1 MFLAVPA
8 AAVGPEL
15 RRQLQLVPSSQ
26 LVPVEDLHVTLHF
39 LGRQPSAWIERI
51 AAVCDWPAIASFRLD
66 LAGAGRFA
74 GERAQQ
80 VLWVGVER
88 SPQLAAL
95 HAHLAARLAALGL
108 PLEARPWLPH
118 LTVCARRCG
127 VGRVGRGLRRREP
140 GAAVVARG
148 GRVRP
153 VRHRAERR
161 RVSLPLPP
169 VVAAVAR
176 CSSRLSVAWR
186 RRATNASRRCRTRRY
201 CLWVA
206 DRNGR
211 FAAFR
216 PVAPDGCRMPG
227 RGA

>member
-1 MFLAVPA
+1 MRSPDATPARPTFLAVPA

-15 RRQLQLVPSSQ
+15 RRHLQLVPSSQ

-95 HAHLAARLAALGL
+95 HALLAARLAALGL
-108 PLEARPWLPH
+108 PLEARPWQPH
-118 LTVCARRCG
+118 LTV
-127 VGRVGRGLRRREP
+127 
-140 GAAVVARG
+140 ARG
-148 GRVRP
+148 DAVS
-153 VRHRAERR
+153 VESAEAFVGANRE
-161 RVSLPLPP
+161 L
-169 VVAAVAR
+169 
-176 CSSRLSVAWR
+176 RLSLAVDEFGLFVTEPNGAV
-186 RRATNASRRCRTRRY
+186 SRYRCLRSWP
-201 CLWVA
+201 LSH
-206 DRNGR
+206 D
-211 FAAFR
+211 
-216 PVAPDGCRMPG
+216 AP
-227 RGA
+227 RG